1 MERAVEQTTSGD
13 RRQPCQQ
20 HAHYSTPQAVIEMFA
35 FVRPSGFPA
44 LRPSDNL
51 HALDDFAK
59 YDMLL
64 IKP

>member
-1 MERAVEQTTSGD
+1 MPTTCALFDATGGD
-13 RRQPCQQ
+13 RNVCFCSSVGTSQPFDL
-20 HAHYSTPQAVIEMFA
+20 P
-35 FVRPSGFPA
+35 
-44 LRPSDNL
+44 DNL